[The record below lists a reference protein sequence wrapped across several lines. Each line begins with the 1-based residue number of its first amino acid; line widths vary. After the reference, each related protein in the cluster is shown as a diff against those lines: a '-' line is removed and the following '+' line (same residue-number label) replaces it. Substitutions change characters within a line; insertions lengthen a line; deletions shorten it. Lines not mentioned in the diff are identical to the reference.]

1 MCVNFAAAH
10 QISVHE
16 LGTFPEVSKSSLR
29 NYIRL
34 LPLTGKRRFP
44 RMANNNIETVIVGGG
59 AAGIAAGRR
68 LKNAS
73 VKCLIV
79 EARPRLGGRAW
90 TIADPSGFPIDLGCG
105 WLHSADRNPWVA
117 MAGEQRKTVD
127 KTPPPWRR
135 LSLPTGFPVED
146 QRDFLKSQEE
156 FFARVSERAQRD
168 PDIAAGELLTPGGRW
183 NNLINAIATY
193 ISGAELDRLSIRD
206 FDNFDD
212 TGVNWRIVEGYGA
225 TIAACGE
232 SLPVKLNCPVQR
244 IDHSAR
250 RLRIETPDGTIEA
263 DQVIVTVPTAILAE
277 ADDFFAPS
285 LPDKTKAAQNLPLG
299 LADKLFLSLEHAEE
313 FEKDSRLFG
322 ATDRTA
328 TATYHLRPFGRPQI
342 EVYFGGQCAA
352 GLEANGENAF
362 FDFAASQLAN
372 LLGSKFP
379 QRIKPIRIHRWR
391 ADPFAR
397 GSYSYAIPGMAD
409 CRAALAA
416 PVDGRLFFAGEAC
429 SRGDFSTAHGGW
441 ETGVAAAEQV
451 LHARSSA
458 RGRIKFESK

>member
-1 MCVNFAAAH
+1 
-10 QISVHE
+10 
-16 LGTFPEVSKSSLR
+16 
-29 NYIRL
+29 
-34 LPLTGKRRFP
+34 
-44 RMANNNIETVIVGGG
+44 MANDDIETVIVGGG

-68 LKNAS
+68 LKNAG

-117 MAGEQRKTVD
+117 IAEEQRKTID
-127 KTPPPWRR
+127 KTTPPWRR
-135 LSLPTGFPVED
+135 LSLPMGFPVGGQKE
-146 QRDFLKSQEE
+146 FLKSQEE
-156 FFARVSERAQRD
+156 FFARVGARAQTG

-206 FDNFDD
+206 FDNFED
-212 TGVNWRIVEGYGA
+212 TGINWRIVEGYGA
-225 TIAACGE
+225 TIAACGV
-232 SLPVKLNCPVQR
+232 SLPARLDCPVQR
-244 IDHSAR
+244 IDHSGK
-250 RLRIETPDGTIEA
+250 RLRIETPSGTIEA
-263 DQVIVTVPTAILAE
+263 DQVIVTVSTAILAGSE
-277 ADDFFAPS
+277 NFFTPL
-285 LPDKTKAAQNLPLG
+285 LPDKMTAAQNLPLG

-352 GLEANGENAF
+352 DLEANGEKAF
-362 FDFAASQLAN
+362 FDFAVSQLVD
-372 LLGSKFP
+372 LLGGKFA
-379 QRIKPIRIHRWR
+379 QRVKPIRMHRWR
-391 ADPFAR
+391 ADPFVR

-409 CRAALAA
+409 CRAVLAA

-429 SRGDFSTAHGGW
+429 SRSDFSTAHGGW
-441 ETGVAAAEQV
+441 ETGITAAEQV
-451 LHARSSA
+451 LHARNSA
-458 RGRIKFESK
+458 RGRIKSESK

>member
-1 MCVNFAAAH
+1 
-10 QISVHE
+10 
-16 LGTFPEVSKSSLR
+16 
-29 NYIRL
+29 
-34 LPLTGKRRFP
+34 
-44 RMANNNIETVIVGGG
+44 MADNDIETVIVGGG
-59 AAGIAAGRR
+59 AAGIAAGHQ
-68 LKNAS
+68 LHSAG

-90 TIADPSGFPIDLGCG
+90 TIADSSGFPIDLGCG
-105 WLHSADRNPWVA
+105 WLHSADRNPWA
-117 MAGEQRKTVD
+117 AIAEEQGKTID

-135 LSLPTGFPVED
+135 LSLPTGFPVGG
-146 QRDFLKSQEE
+146 QKDFLKSQED
-156 FFARVSERAQRD
+156 FFARVSARAQRE
-168 PDIAAGELLTPGGRW
+168 PDIAASELLAPGGRW
-183 NNLINAIATY
+183 NNLIDAIATY

-206 FDNFDD
+206 FANFDD
-212 TGVNWRIVEGYGA
+212 TGVNWRIVEGYGR
-225 TIAACGE
+225 TIAACGD
-232 SLPVKLNCPVQR
+232 SLSIRLNCPVRR
-244 IDHSAR
+244 IDHSGK
-250 RLRIETPDGTIEA
+250 RLKIETPNGTIET
-263 DQVIVTVPTAILAE
+263 DQAIVTVPTAILAE
-277 ADDFFAPS
+277 SEGFFSPP
-285 LPDKTKAAQNLPLG
+285 LHDKATAAQNLPLG

-352 GLEANGENAF
+352 DLETNGENAF

-372 LLGSKFP
+372 LLGNKFP
-379 QRIKPIRIHRWR
+379 QRIKPIRVHCWR

-429 SRGDFSTAHGGW
+429 SRKDFSTAHGGW
-441 ETGVAAAEQV
+441 GTGVTAAEQV
-451 LHARSSA
+451 LRARNSTH
-458 RGRIKFESK
+458 GRIKSKSK

>member
-1 MCVNFAAAH
+1 
-10 QISVHE
+10 
-16 LGTFPEVSKSSLR
+16 
-29 NYIRL
+29 
-34 LPLTGKRRFP
+34 
-44 RMANNNIETVIVGGG
+44 MANNDLETVIVGGG

-68 LKNAS
+68 LKNAG

-117 MAGEQRKTVD
+117 IAEEQQKTID
-127 KTPPPWRR
+127 ETPPPWRR
-135 LSLPTGFPVED
+135 LSFPAGFPVD
-146 QRDFLKSQEE
+146 GQRDFLKSQEE
-156 FFARVSERAQRD
+156 FFARVSERAQSD
-168 PDIAAGELLTPGGRW
+168 PDIAAGQLLTPGGRW

-225 TIAACGE
+225 TIAACGD

-244 IDHSAR
+244 IDHSR
-250 RLRIETPDGTIEA
+250 KRLRIETPDGTIEA
-263 DQVIVTVPTAILAE
+263 EQAIVTVSTAILAE
-277 ADDFFAPS
+277 SDDFFTPP
-285 LPDKTKAAQNLPLG
+285 LPDKTTAARNLPLG
-299 LADKLFLSLEHAEE
+299 LADKLFLSLERADE

-352 GLEANGENAF
+352 DLEAGGENAF

-409 CRAALAA
+409 CRATLAA
-416 PVDGRLFFAGEAC
+416 PVEGRLFFAGEAC
-429 SRGDFSTAHGGW
+429 SHGDFSTAHGGW
-441 ETGVAAAEQV
+441 ATGVAAAEQV
-451 LHARSSA
+451 LHSRGSA
-458 RGRIKFESK
+458 RDRIKFESK

>member
-1 MCVNFAAAH
+1 
-10 QISVHE
+10 
-16 LGTFPEVSKSSLR
+16 
-29 NYIRL
+29 
-34 LPLTGKRRFP
+34 
-44 RMANNNIETVIVGGG
+44 MADYDIETVIVGGG

-68 LKNAS
+68 LKNAG
-73 VKCLIV
+73 VECLIV

-90 TIADPSGFPIDLGCG
+90 TITDPSGFPIDLGCG

-117 MAGEQRKTVD
+117 VAEEQRKTID

-135 LSLPTGFPVED
+135 PSLPTGFAVGA
-146 QRDFLKSQEE
+146 QKDFLKNQEE

-168 PDIAAGELLTPGGRW
+168 PDIAAAKLLTPGGRW

-212 TGVNWRIVEGYGA
+212 TGINWRIVEGYGA
-225 TIAACGE
+225 TIAACGDA
-232 SLPVKLNCPVQR
+232 LPVKLNCPVR
-244 IDHSAR
+244 KIDHSGK
-250 RLRIETPDGTIEA
+250 RLRIDTPEGTIEA
-263 DQVIVTVPTAILAE
+263 DQAIVTVSTAILAE
-277 ADDFFAPS
+277 ADGFFSPA
-285 LPDKTKAAQNLPLG
+285 LPGKTTAAQSLPLG
-299 LADKLFLSLEHAEE
+299 LADKLFLSFDHAEE

-342 EVYFGGQCAA
+342 EVYFGGRCAA
-352 GLEANGENAF
+352 DLETGGENAF
-362 FDFAASQLAN
+362 FDFAVSQLVD
-372 LLGSKFP
+372 LLGSKFA
-379 QRIKPIRIHRWR
+379 QRVKPIRIHRWR

-416 PVDGRLFFAGEAC
+416 PVDDRLFFAGEAC

-441 ETGVAAAEQV
+441 ETGITAAEQV
-451 LHARSSA
+451 LHARNSA
-458 RGRIKFESK
+458 RGRIKSESK